1 MQEKK
6 LSCLHT
12 IQLCNETIHY
22 VSAVVLALYTVTHHV
37 DNATICSSASTVLQ
51 IHFPLGAF
59 WKQIVVSWIHSITKM
74 TWAIGPGMVIFIS
87 IDWLVLKD
95 GMDCAG
101 WPHH

>member
-1 MQEKK
+1 MQGKK

-22 VSAVVLALYTVTHHV
+22 ASAVVLALYITHHV
-37 DNATICSSASTVLQ
+37 DNVTICSSASTVLQ
-51 IHFPLGAF
+51 IHFPLSVF

-74 TWAIGPGMVIFIS
+74 TWAISPGVIIFIS
-87 IDWLVLKD
+87 INWLVLKD